1 MHKKKSILYIEI
13 AAFILLAAVSVT
25 GFVMAARG
33 QVAFMYFLREDGWI
47 ENLTVVFLLAS
58 SGIAIYR
65 ALGYM
70 KRKAPMAVF
79 FWAMTAFLFFFAAG
93 EEISW
98 GQRIFGLETPDF
110 FIDKN
115 LQNETN
121 LHNLEIKGFKVNK
134 WIFSRLLFAVMG
146 FYLLLLRPLV
156 ARFSFFRGLVA
167 KFQVPLARWF
177 YVFVLLGAAVVFSPI
192 NLLKKSELIEF
203 AFSLIFLLIFI
214 NPVLIRRDDRKME
227 QNNNRRE

>member
-1 MHKKKSILYIEI
+1 MQKNKLILSIEI
-13 AAFILLAAVSVT
+13 AAFVLLAVVSVT
-25 GFVMAARG
+25 GFVMASRG
-33 QVAFMYFLREDGWI
+33 QVAFMYFLREDAWV
-47 ENLTVVFLLAS
+47 ENLTVVFLLIS

-65 ALGYM
+65 AIAYVGM
-70 KRKAPMAVF
+70 KAPWAVF

-98 GQRIFGLETPDF
+98 GQRILGIETPEF
-110 FIDKN
+110 FMDKN

-146 FYLLLLRPLV
+146 FYLLLLRPL
-156 ARFSFFRGLVA
+156 ANWSGFFRRLVA
-167 KFQVPLARWF
+167 KFQVPLARWY
-177 YVFVLLGAAVVFSPI
+177 YVMVLVGAALVFSPI

-203 AFSLIFLLIFI
+203 AFSLIFLLIFL
-214 NPVLIRRDDRKME
+214 NPVMIRKDDINIGQKK
-227 QNNNRRE
+227 